1 MDPQGYLTNPPT
13 PWQEMKT
20 FLDGQIICT
29 RMPFFRDLLKNAAKH
44 LGRLKELSLWAPRRR
59 RCIIDLRAAA
69 QTPSVLGKLCIKAV
83 RRVSLYPETVFF
95 IHQKTFFRKTS
106 CPWSEVFFA
115 VAKTFFSF
123 WNLIYNNGF
132 PLADFP
138 YQRQSSLAWRKFYLF
153 WKVATDMGNLGCIPQ
168 LLIDLLPIRVF
179 LPLIPPWLPLIQ
191 ASPPSPA
198 CVLYSFW
205 HWVVCHWSIGLS
217 NIECNHHHNPDKV
230 VWWYLN
236 WRPTIPSHQ
245 FKPSHWFAFREAI

>member
-83 RRVSLYPETVFF
+83 RRVSLYPETVVF
-95 IHQKTFFRKTS
+95 IHQKIFFRKTS
-106 CPWSEVFFA
+106 WSEGGLA

-132 PLADFP
+132 LLTDLP

-153 WKVATDMGNLGCIPQ
+153 WEVATDMGNLGCIPQ

-179 LPLIPPWLPLIQ
+179 LPLILPPHSSL
-191 ASPPSPA
+191 PPSPA
-198 CVLYSFW
+198 MPVS
-205 HWVVCHWSIGLS
+205 SIHSG
-217 NIECNHHHNPDKV
+217 
-230 VWWYLN
+230 
-236 WRPTIPSHQ
+236 TG
-245 FKPSHWFAFREAI
+245 

>member
-44 LGRLKELSLWAPRRR
+44 LGPLKELSLWAPRRR

-83 RRVSLYPETVFF
+83 RRVSLYPETVVF
-95 IHQKTFFRKTS
+95 IHQKIFLERLVVLDRRGVSQWPKH
-106 CPWSEVFFA
+106 
-115 VAKTFFSF
+115 FFSF

-132 PLADFP
+132 LLADLP
-138 YQRQSSLAWRKFYLF
+138 YERQSSLAWRKFYLF
-153 WKVATDMGNLGCIPQ
+153 WEVATDMGNLGCIPQ

-179 LPLIPPWLPLIQ
+179 LPLIPP
-191 ASPPSPA
+191 SPPHSSLPPISCLCPLFILA
-198 CVLYSFW
+198 LGSVSLVYQPLK
-205 HWVVCHWSIGLS
+205 HRI
-217 NIECNHHHNPDKV
+217 
-230 VWWYLN
+230 
-236 WRPTIPSHQ
+236 
-245 FKPSHWFAFREAI
+245 